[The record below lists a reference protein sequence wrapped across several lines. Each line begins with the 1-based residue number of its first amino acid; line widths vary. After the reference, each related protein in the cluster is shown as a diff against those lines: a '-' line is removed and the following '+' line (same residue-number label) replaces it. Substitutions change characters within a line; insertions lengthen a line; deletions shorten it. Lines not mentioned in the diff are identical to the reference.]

1 MIRIDNIDKTI
12 PVSETIRLKPFM
24 ALVLFFALGIS
35 CYALDLPY
43 SEVGLFVSIVAVFF
57 FIALPD
63 RIVLQFTDRSVYLYS
78 RENEA
83 EVRILYYDEIR
94 SYRYESGRKYDV
106 LRFDMVDGTSYSIE
120 VFGKRKLK
128 KILEVKLP
136 FKDGSI
142 KK

>member
-1 MIRIDNIDKTI
+1 MIRIDNIDKSI
-12 PVSETIRLKPFM
+12 PVSDTIRLKPFT
-24 ALVLFFALGIS
+24 ALVVVFALGIS

-43 SEVGLFVSIVAVFF
+43 SEVGLFLSIVCVFF

-63 RIVLQFTDRSVYLYS
+63 RVLLQFTDRSVYLFS
-78 RENEA
+78 RESVG

-94 SYRYESGRKYDV
+94 SYRYDVGRKSDV
-106 LRFDMVDGTSYSIE
+106 LTFEMIDGSSYEIE
-120 VFGKRKLK
+120 VFGKHKLK

-136 FKDGSI
+136 FKDGST